1 MPPSPQNAEVTETG
15 LKEAKFGKEV
25 LENEEIY
32 FYMKSKFKT
41 SKHNFTIN
49 QNWIKKEKS
58 SNWSQNFLF
67 IVIIIICCFFRSC
80 GTAVLRGSANP
91 CHCTHSHRALH
102 FKLLFEHW
110 RAVLTLGAFNCGSD
124 LLSEKCMDE
133 SWLPEM
139 FRNEWHSQGPHPNE
153 TYDRGG

>member
-49 QNWIKKEKS
+49 QN
-58 SNWSQNFLF
+58 FLF

-91 CHCTHSHRALH
+91 CHCTHSHWALH
-102 FKLLFEHW
+102 FKLLFKHW

-139 FRNEWHSQGPHPNE
+139 FRNQ
-153 TYDRGG
+153 